1 MLYRVLCE
9 VYVLY
14 GDEDDQRRD
23 KGGVF
28 KTCCMESWD
37 GKIEHPLI
45 PPWTA
50 LCIIVFMDFARQA
63 KPGVRQNALFAFQVE
78 CYIFADVALYSVAQE
93 RA

>member
-9 VYVLY
+9 VYILY

-28 KTCCMESWD
+28 KTCCMESWN

-45 PPWTA
+45 TPLDSIMHHLHGFCTPS
-50 LCIIVFMDFARQA
+50 QA
-63 KPGVRQNALFAFQVE
+63 GRSAKRVVRV
-78 CYIFADVALYSVAQE
+78 SG
-93 RA
+93 